1 VYNKSD
7 SERVVSI
14 VDIRRPMPF
23 FFDAFNRFVIS
34 VMRLVYGKRI
44 VKKLA

>member
-1 VYNKSD
+1 MGGLD
-7 SERVVSI
+7 RG
-14 VDIRRPMPF
+14 RPTPNAL